1 MKKQYRFEILRR
13 GDGRYYWLFVVLERR
28 RRRVLARSTRDY
40 RSAEK
45 AKGAIAKLLRTT
57 NVFDT
62 TGDLFPLPATH
73 FRIVPGVVPLMVEEF
88 PVLGSEAEEF
98 RPMPRP
104 LQDTPGE
111 AADEPAAT
119 EAAAKASTEAA
130 AKPSTEA
137 TAKPAAARERKP
149 AARRGSRAKRGTTAG
164 GSERSAPR

>member
-13 GDGRYYWLFVVLERR
+13 GDGGYYWLFVVLERR

-45 AKGAIAKLLRTT
+45 AKGAIAKLRRTT

-88 PVLGSEAEEF
+88 PVEDSEAEAF

-111 AADEPAAT
+111 TADEPT
-119 EAAAKASTEAA
+119 PTEAA

-164 GSERSAPR
+164 GGERSAPR

>member
-13 GDGRYYWLFVVLERR
+13 GDGGYYWLFVVLERR

-45 AKGAIAKLLRTT
+45 AKGAIAKLRRTT

-88 PVLGSEAEEF
+88 PVVDSEAEEF
-98 RPMPRP
+98 RAMPRP

-119 EAAAKASTEAA
+119 EPAATPSTEAV

-137 TAKPAAARERKP
+137 TAKPAAARGRTP
-149 AARRGSRAKRGTTAG
+149 AARGGSRAKRGTTAG
-164 GSERSAPR
+164 GGERSAPR